1 MIIRDLSGMA
11 EFRQAEALQYA
22 VWGADDV
29 ADPADLMMVIQAEG
43 GLAAGAF
50 DGETLVGYVFG
61 FPTRTPHIQHSHRLA
76 VLAQARGTGLGA
88 ALKWYQRDWCLARD
102 ITHVRWTYDPLR
114 AANAR
119 LNIGVLGAQ
128 VTTYY
133 PDYYGAMEGINKGT
147 PSDRLLADWHLNAP
161 SVVARSKGERGIP
174 EGLHIAIPRDF
185 AALMISD
192 PEQALRERLR
202 LRDTLTGQLGKGLAI
217 ISFEP
222 ETCAYVLAK
231 VG

>member
-22 VWGADDV
+22 VWGKDDM

-50 DGETLVGYVFG
+50 QGDRLIGYVFA

-161 SVVARSKGERGIP
+161 PVVARSKGGRSRP
-174 EGLHIAIPRDF
+174 EGLRIAIPKDF
-185 AALMISD
+185 AALMIND
-192 PEQALRERLR
+192 PELAQSERLR
-202 LRDTLTGQLGKGLAI
+202 LRDALTQQLDKGLAI
-217 ISFEP
+217 IGFDPDENSYIMSP
-222 ETCAYVLAK
+222 D
-231 VG
+231 

>member
-1 MIIRDLSGMA
+1 MIIRDLAGMA

-22 VWGADDV
+22 VWGADDM

-50 DGETLVGYVFG
+50 DGDTLIGYVFG
-61 FPTRTPHIQHSHRLA
+61 FPTKTTHIQHSHRLA
-76 VLAQARGTGLGA
+76 VLQRARGTGLGA
-88 ALKWYQRDWCLARD
+88 ALKWYQRDWCLGRD

-133 PDYYGAMEGINKGT
+133 SDYYGAMEGINKGV
-147 PSDRLLADWHLNAP
+147 PSDRLLADWFLNAGP
-161 SVVARSKGERGIP
+161 VVARAAGVRGPDDGLRVVIP
-174 EGLHIAIPRDF
+174 GDFGAMLRDQPDT
-185 AALMISD
+185 AMT
-192 PEQALRERLR
+192 ERLR
-202 LRDTLTGQLGKGLAI
+202 LRVQISDYLAQGYVITGFDTA
-217 ISFEP
+217 
-222 ETCAYVLAK
+222 TCAYVLTRP
-231 VG
+231 